1 MTLKHAIFGAIFE
14 HQDTPYAGFPSLI
27 SSSTCLEMYEKPLGV
42 VAYSNGTSRK
52 IHPREA
58 NSSKIAFRREVA
70 FLKVIV
76 ADLNRFFGVYFATN
90 YNCRSYH
97 NIFISEVDC
106 HYLHGRGIN

>member
-1 MTLKHAIFGAIFE
+1 MN
-14 HQDTPYAGFPSLI
+14 
-27 SSSTCLEMYEKPLGV
+27 EKPVGSM
-42 VAYSNGTSRK
+42 AYSNGTSRK

-76 ADLNRFFGVYFATN
+76 AELNRFFGVYFVTN
-90 YNCRSYH
+90 YKSRSFCD
-97 NIFISEVDC
+97 IMTLEVDC

>member
-1 MTLKHAIFGAIFE
+1 
-14 HQDTPYAGFPSLI
+14 
-27 SSSTCLEMYEKPLGV
+27 MYEKPLGV

-76 ADLNRFFGVYFATN
+76 ADLNRFFVIYFATN
-90 YNCRSYH
+90 YKCRSYRD
-97 NIFISEVDC
+97 IMALEVDC
-106 HYLHGRGIN
+106 RYLHGRGIN